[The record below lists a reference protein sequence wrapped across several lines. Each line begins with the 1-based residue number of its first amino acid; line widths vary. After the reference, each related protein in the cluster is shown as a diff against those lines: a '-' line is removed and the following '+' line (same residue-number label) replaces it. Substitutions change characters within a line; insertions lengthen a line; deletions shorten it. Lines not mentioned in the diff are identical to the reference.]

1 MDEEVIRLIE
11 QAAALWRISKK
22 RPSPAANVLDNW
34 DRLLNDWVADDS
46 MPLLI
51 RKSGL
56 PRGSVIQ
63 HKTGR
68 ALVPTDNSP
77 AHWSLSQA
85 LNGEVPSLDECRV
98 QLESGK
104 LGIALAFKGDER
116 KQATYLGTLK
126 NCKNLMQW
134 RICHIEPVSD
144 ASRTP
149 LAERDITD
157 LLEHSKRFLRP
168 RNMFVVSRNSG
179 LGEVG
184 AFIRAFAGE
193 TAARTY

>member
-51 RKSGL
+51 RKGGL
-56 PRGSVIQ
+56 SRGQVVQ
-63 HKTGR
+63 HKSGR
-68 ALVPTDNSP
+68 TLVPTDNTP
-77 AHWSLSQA
+77 AHWSLS
-85 LNGEVPSLDECRV
+85 LTLDGVVPSLDECRA
-98 QLESGK
+98 QLESGA
-104 LGIALAFKGDER
+104 LGVALAFKGDER
-116 KQATYLGTLK
+116 KQAAYHGILK
-126 NCKNLMQW
+126 KYKNLTKW

-144 ASRTP
+144 ASKTP
-149 LAERDITD
+149 LPERNIAD

-168 RNMFVVSRNSG
+168 RNMFVVSRSSG

-184 AFIRAFAGE
+184 AFIRAFADE
-193 TAARTY
+193 NATPTQ